1 MSSSIVQVHKFECI
15 VCKTVYYSEFLDE
28 DTPLG
33 FYLDAMFHHENGGG
47 PVETFIDMACLS
59 TPLNDIIAAVMH
71 REQEKADMERDR
83 ARFDEIEPQPKTKAK
98 AAAKPRKTSRGRAW
112 TDEEK
117 AAVMNAPK
125 TKAGTKAVA
134 RKLKRSESAIVSQR
148 WKMEKA
154 EQ

>member
-71 REQEKADMERDR
+71 REQEKADR
-83 ARFDEIEPQPKTKAK
+83 ASQPKTKAK
-98 AAAKPRKTSRGRAW
+98 AVAKPRKTSRGRAW